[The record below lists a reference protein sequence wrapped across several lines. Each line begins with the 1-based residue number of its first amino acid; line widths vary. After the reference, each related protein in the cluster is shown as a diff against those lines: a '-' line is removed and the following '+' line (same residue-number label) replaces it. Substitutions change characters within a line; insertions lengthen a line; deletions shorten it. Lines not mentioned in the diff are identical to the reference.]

1 MSFTIIQSISLDE
14 ESSSK
19 TELSKKSDPEPKD
32 ESEKDTD
39 TDGEDE
45 MNELLNGYFKFNIT
59 AFTISPELYEFGN
72 PNCLSSYVNITTPPP
87 KIKIV

>member
-1 MSFTIIQSISLDE
+1 MFFTILQSISLGE

-32 ESEKDTD
+32 ENQEDSDS
-39 TDGEDE
+39 DGEDDI
-45 MNELLNGYFKFNIT
+45 NNLLSGYFNFNVT
-59 AFTISPELYEFGN
+59 AFTISPELYEFSN

-87 KIKIV
+87 KI